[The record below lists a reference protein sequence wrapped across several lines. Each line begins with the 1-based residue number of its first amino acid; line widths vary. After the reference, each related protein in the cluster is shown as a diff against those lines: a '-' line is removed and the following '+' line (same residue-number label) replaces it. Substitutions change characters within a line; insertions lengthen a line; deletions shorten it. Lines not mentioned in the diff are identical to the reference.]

1 MKLQKLS
8 SSLIVVIIT
17 IFISSCDGYKNVSG
31 IIVDKQTREPIE
43 KVMLKEIDK
52 HDTIYTDAK
61 GFFEIHYMSGFVFS
75 SNNTELIVQK
85 KGYRTDTIKIENGK
99 NKTIEL
105 ILN

>member
-1 MKLQKLS
+1 
-8 SSLIVVIIT
+8 
-17 IFISSCDGYKNVSG
+17 
-31 IIVDKQTREPIE
+31 
-43 KVMLKEIDK
+43 
-52 HDTIYTDAK
+52 
-61 GFFEIHYMSGFVFS
+61 MSGFVFS